1 MPPPRLRL
9 LYAGQMLDGRVLQVF
24 PKRCPPPRPGTGAV
38 FVRPRPRA
46 GAAAL
51 RLLRKALPT
60 GRQAGLLL
68 GGLCHGGKAQ
78 AAARIYAPQAGWRVD
93 IWLLK
98 NPDKSRLPSP
108 GTEGGNTISRPAPVL
123 GRKS

>member
-51 RLLRKALPT
+51 RLLRKAFPQDGKRAYCSAACVT
-60 GRQAGLLL
+60 AAKHRRQREYMRRKRAG
-68 GGLCHGGKAQ
+68 
-78 AAARIYAPQAGWRVD
+78 
-93 IWLLK
+93 
-98 NPDKSRLPSP
+98 
-108 GTEGGNTISRPAPVL
+108 E
-123 GRKS
+123 